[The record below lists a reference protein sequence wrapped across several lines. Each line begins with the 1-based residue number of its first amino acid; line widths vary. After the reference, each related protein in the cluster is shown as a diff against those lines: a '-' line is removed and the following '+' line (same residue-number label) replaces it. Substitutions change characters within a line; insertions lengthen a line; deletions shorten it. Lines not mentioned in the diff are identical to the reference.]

1 MASSGTKPDPCK
13 SFLFLSPAVQM
24 YEYHSHFH
32 RITATSIERIHK
44 IVEHGTSIAEV
55 IRDRI
60 SGVQAGRFSASL
72 FATA

>member
-24 YEYHSHFH
+24 YEYHSHLH
-32 RITATSIERIHK
+32 RITATGIERIHK
-44 IVEHGTSIAEV
+44 IVEHGTSLPEV
-55 IRDRI
+55 IRNRVSSVQDGNF
-60 SGVQAGRFSASL
+60 SGFS